1 MYEKALHKQ
10 PLFWVLVAVPIMIGL
25 FLFYPIMT
33 EYEPDRS
40 VSGIVL
46 FAELSKLQFSIMLLS
61 IPIGALVARIHSTI
75 QKEKEMQ
82 IKSHENDIADEEIII
97 TQITTYIDFVKH
109 ELTLKSSKD
118 DIFEYSPINDNVSWI
133 RAAKDI
139 ICIFKLRKSLEIE
152 KNQERC
158 DELLERLNLFL
169 YRNLGNNDD
178 CLPVQFFTGSKTWLE
193 DYENLESRQESN
205 QLKENIL
212 IDYIHKHKGQSFLSS
227 RSSLSNTTPRFSNT
241 TIMNHAICCIFDF
254 INQFVDSFD
263 SQINTKK
270 EFTDKAIN
278 HDLIDW
284 PIWDN
289 KLWLIH
295 ESRKSE
301 CAAKYITLYQKAV
314 IEKLTPTE

>member
-1 MYEKALHKQ
+1 MNEKALHKQ
-10 PLFWVLVAVPIMIGL
+10 PLFWLLVATPIMIGL

-33 EYEPDRS
+33 EYELDTS
-40 VSGIVL
+40 VSGIAL

-61 IPIGALVARIHSTI
+61 IPIGALVARIHATI
-75 QKEKEMQ
+75 QKEKE
-82 IKSHENDIADEEIII
+82 IDITDEEIIL

-109 ELTLKSSKD
+109 ELTLKSNKD
-118 DIFEYSPINDNVSWI
+118 DIFEFSPINDNVSWI

-139 ICIFKLRKSLEIE
+139 ICIFKLRESLDIE

-158 DELLERLNLFL
+158 EELLERLNLFL
-169 YRNLGNNDD
+169 YRNLGNNDN

-193 DYENLESRQESN
+193 DYKNLESKQESN
-205 QLKENIL
+205 QLKEDIL
-212 IDYIHKHKGQSFLSS
+212 IEYIHKHKGPSFLNS
-227 RSSLSNTTPRFSNT
+227 RSSLSNTAPRFSNT

-263 SQINTKK
+263 SQIDTKK
-270 EFTDKAIN
+270 EFTDKVIN

-284 PIWDN
+284 PIWDS
-289 KLWLIH
+289 KSWLIH

-301 CAAKYITLYQKAV
+301 CAAKYIALYQKAI
-314 IEKLTPTE
+314 IEKFPPTE